1 LKLLSGASYIKWSDH
16 RRRFKMKSRI
26 CEMLGVDFPLV
37 AFSHCR
43 DVVAAV
49 SRAGGFGVLG
59 ATAFSPEQLDLELK
73 WIDDHIDGKP
83 YGVDV
88 LIPENLSIKHES
100 GVTTH
105 SLAERIP
112 QQHREFVRE
121 LLVRHGVEPIHARQ
135 EELERPRAGL
145 SLQEEGA
152 LKLLEVSFQHP
163 IKLIANALEVP
174 PQSMLRLGR
183 RHGVPV
189 AALVGAKEHAVRQA
203 EAGVDIIIAEGWEA
217 GGHCGEVST
226 LVLVPEVVR
235 AIKPIRDIPVLAAG
249 GIMTGRQMAACVAL
263 GAAGVWTGS
272 VWLAT
277 TESEVSDIFREKMI
291 AARSRDTVRS
301 KCRTGKY
308 SRQLRSAWTDA
319 WESPE
324 SPQPLPMPF
333 QSIISEPAL
342 RAAQRAAQHGNGK
355 ARDLVTYF
363 VGQGVGL
370 VDSIKSSRVVVQ
382 EFMEEFAGA
391 LDEIEAL
398 MRD

>member
-1 LKLLSGASYIKWSDH
+1 
-16 RRRFKMKSRI
+16 MKSRI
-26 CEMLGVDFPLV
+26 CEMLGIDFPLV
-37 AFSHCR
+37 VFSHCR

-59 ATAFSPEQLDLELK
+59 ATAFSPDQLDLELK

-88 LIPENLSIKHES
+88 LIPENLSIKHEP
-100 GVTTH
+100 GVTAH

-112 QQHREFVRE
+112 QQHREFVQE
-121 LLVRHGVEPIHARQ
+121 LLLRHGVEFTHALQ
-135 EELERPRAGL
+135 EGNYRPGTGL

-163 IKLIANALEVP
+163 IKLIANALGVP
-174 PQSMLRLGR
+174 PQSMLALGH

-203 EAGVDIIIAEGWEA
+203 QAGVDIIIAEGWEA

-235 AIKPIRDIPVLAAG
+235 AVKPIRDIPVLAAG
-249 GIMTGRQMAACVAL
+249 GIMTGRQMAACIAL

-277 TESEVSDIFREKMI
+277 TESEVSEIFREKMI

-301 KCRTGKY
+301 RCRTGKY

-319 WESPE
+319 WETPE
-324 SPQPLPMPF
+324 SRCTPANWF
-333 QSIISEPAL
+333 QTWCAWEL
-342 RAAQRAAQHGNGK
+342 
-355 ARDLVTYF
+355 
-363 VGQGVGL
+363 
-370 VDSIKSSRVVVQ
+370 
-382 EFMEEFAGA
+382 
-391 LDEIEAL
+391 EI
-398 MRD
+398 

>member
-1 LKLLSGASYIKWSDH
+1 
-16 RRRFKMKSRI
+16 MKSRI

-59 ATAFSPEQLDLELK
+59 ATAFSPHQLDLELK
-73 WIDDHIDGKP
+73 WIDEHIDGKP

-88 LIPENLSIKHES
+88 LIPENLSIKHER
-100 GVTTH
+100 GITTH
-105 SLAERIP
+105 SLAGRIP
-112 QQHREFVRE
+112 QQHREFVQN
-121 LLVRHGVEPIHARQ
+121 LLVRHGVEPTHA
-135 EELERPRAGL
+135 PH
-145 SLQEEGA
+145 EEGA

-163 IKLIANALEVP
+163 IKLIANALGVP
-174 PQSMLRLGR
+174 PQSMLALGH

-249 GIMTGRQMAACVAL
+249 GIMTGRQMAACMAL

-277 TESEVSDIFREKMI
+277 TESEVSEIFREKMI

-301 KCRTGKY
+301 RCRTGKY

-319 WESPE
+319 WETPD

-342 RAAQRAAQHGNGK
+342 RAAQRAAQSGNSK
-355 ARDLVTYF
+355 ARELVTYF

-382 EFMEEFAGA
+382 EFMQEFAEA
-391 LDEIEAL
+391 LDEMQSLTEN
-398 MRD
+398 

>member
-1 LKLLSGASYIKWSDH
+1 
-16 RRRFKMKSRI
+16 
-26 CEMLGVDFPLV
+26 MLEVDFPLV

-59 ATAFSPEQLDLELK
+59 ATAFTPDQLDLELK

-88 LIPENLSIKHES
+88 LIPENLSIKNES
-100 GVTTH
+100 GLTTH
-105 SLAERIP
+105 SLAERVP
-112 QQHREFVRE
+112 QQHRDFVRE
-121 LLVRHGVEPIHARQ
+121 LLSQYGVELTRGPQ
-135 EELERPRAGL
+135 DGNDRPVGL
-145 SLQEEGA
+145 SLQESGA
-152 LKLLEVSFQHP
+152 MKLLEVSFQHP
-163 IKLIANALEVP
+163 IKLIANALGVP
-174 PQSMLRLGR
+174 PRSMLQLGH

-235 AIKPIRDIPVLAAG
+235 AIKAIRDIPVLAAG
-249 GIMTGRQMAACVAL
+249 GIMTGRQMAACLAL

-272 VWLAT
+272 IWLAT
-277 TESEVSDIFREKMI
+277 TESEVSEIFREKMI

-319 WESPE
+319 WESPQ

-342 RAAQRAAQHGNGK
+342 RAAQRAADNGNNK
-355 ARDLVTYF
+355 ARELVTYF

-370 VDSIKSSRVVVQ
+370 VDTIKSSRAVVQ
-382 EFMEEFAGA
+382 EFMQEFAQA
-391 LDEIEAL
+391 LEEMEMM

>member
-1 LKLLSGASYIKWSDH
+1 
-16 RRRFKMKSRI
+16 MKTRL
-26 CEMLGVDFPLV
+26 CEMLGIDFPLV

-59 ATAFSPEQLDLELK
+59 VTAFTPDQLEFELK

-88 LIPENLSIKHES
+88 LIPENLSVKHEK
-100 GVTTH
+100 GVTRR
-105 SLAERIP
+105 SLAERVP
-112 QQHREFVRE
+112 QRHKDFVRE
-121 LLVRHGVEPIHARQ
+121 LLARHGVELTHVP
-135 EELERPRAGL
+135 EEGGIQRPGAGL

-163 IKLIANALEVP
+163 IKLIANALGVP
-174 PQSMLRLGR
+174 PPSMLDMGHK
-183 RHGVPV
+183 HGVPV

-203 EAGVDIIIAEGWEA
+203 QAGVDIIIAEGWEA
-217 GGHCGEVST
+217 SGHCGEVST

-235 AIKPIRDIPVLAAG
+235 AIRPIRQIPVLAAG
-249 GIMTGRQMAACVAL
+249 GIMTGRQMAACIAL

-277 TESEVSDIFREKMI
+277 TESEVSEIFRAKMI
-291 AARSRDTVRS
+291 EARSRDTVRS

-308 SRQLRSAWTDA
+308 SRQLRSAWTEAWDA
-319 WESPE
+319 PDSPE
-324 SPQPLPMPF
+324 PLPMPF
-333 QSIISEPAL
+333 QTLISEPAL
-342 RAAQRAAQHGNGK
+342 RAAQRAAQSGNSK
-355 ARDLVTYF
+355 ARELVTYF

-382 EFMEEFAGA
+382 EFMQEFAEA
-391 LDEIEAL
+391 LDEMQALAEA
-398 MRD
+398 

>member
-1 LKLLSGASYIKWSDH
+1 
-16 RRRFKMKSRI
+16 MKSRL
-26 CEMLGVDFPLV
+26 CEMLGIDFPLV

-59 ATAFSPEQLDLELK
+59 ATAFSPDQLDLELK
-73 WIDDHIDGKP
+73 WIDDHIEGKP

-88 LIPENLSIKHES
+88 LIPENLSIKHEIVS
-100 GVTTH
+100 ADL
-105 SLAERIP
+105 LAARIP
-112 QQHREFVRE
+112 ARHREFVRE
-121 LLVRHGVEPIHARQ
+121 LLTKHGVELAEPRSEGI
-135 EELERPRAGL
+135 ERPATGL

-152 LKLLEVSFQHP
+152 LKLLEVSFNHP
-163 IKLIANALEVP
+163 IKLIANALGVP
-174 PQSMLRLGR
+174 PQSMLDLGH
-183 RHGVPV
+183 RHDVPV
-189 AALVGAKEHAVRQA
+189 AALVGAREHAVRQA

-235 AIKPIRDIPVLAAG
+235 AVKSIRDIPVLAAG
-249 GIMTGRQMAACVAL
+249 GIMTGRQMAACLAL

-277 TESEVSDIFREKMI
+277 HESEVSETFREKMV

-319 WESPE
+319 WESPD
-324 SPQPLPMPF
+324 SPAPLAMPF

-342 RAAQRAAQHGNGK
+342 RAAQRAAQNGNDR
-355 ARDLVTYF
+355 ARELVTYF

-370 VDSIKSSRVVVQ
+370 VDSIKSSRMVVQ
-382 EFMEEFAGA
+382 EFMEDFA
-391 LDEIEAL
+391 EAL
-398 MRD
+398 NDMEMLMHGD

>member
-1 LKLLSGASYIKWSDH
+1 
-16 RRRFKMKSRI
+16 MKSRI
-26 CEMLGVDFPLV
+26 CEMLGIEFPLV

-59 ATAFSPEQLDLELK
+59 ATAFSPDQLDLELK

-88 LIPENLSIKHES
+88 LIPENLSIKDEK
-100 GVTTH
+100 GVTTR
-105 SLAERIP
+105 SLVERIP

-121 LLVRHGVEPIHARQ
+121 LLFRHGVELDHAPQ
-135 EELERPRAGL
+135 EAVYRPGTGV

-152 LKLLEVSFQHP
+152 MKLLEVSFRHP
-163 IKLIANALEVP
+163 IKLIANALGVP
-174 PQSMLRLGR
+174 PPSMLTLGH

-203 EAGVDIIIAEGWEA
+203 QAGVDIIIAEGWEA

-226 LVLVPEVVR
+226 LVLVPEVLR

-249 GIMTGRQMAACVAL
+249 GIMTGRQMAASIAL

-277 TESEVSDIFREKMI
+277 TESEVSEIFREKMI

-301 KCRTGKY
+301 RCRTGKY

-319 WESPE
+319 WETPE

-342 RAAQRAAQHGNGK
+342 GAAQRAAQGGNSK
-355 ARDLVTYF
+355 ARELVTYF

-370 VDSIKSSRVVVQ
+370 VDSIKSCRAVVQ
-382 EFMEEFAGA
+382 EFMLEFAEA
-391 LDEIEAL
+391 MDEMETL
-398 MRD
+398 MQHR

>member
-1 LKLLSGASYIKWSDH
+1 
-16 RRRFKMKSRI
+16 MKSRI

-59 ATAFSPEQLDLELK
+59 ATAFSPDQLDLELK
-73 WIDDHIDGKP
+73 WIDDHIDGNP

-88 LIPENLSIKHES
+88 LIPENLAIKHERD
-100 GVTTH
+100 VTTH

-121 LLVRHGVEPIHARQ
+121 LLIRYGVELAHAPH
-135 EELERPRAGL
+135 EEDYRPGAGL

-152 LKLLEVSFQHP
+152 LKLLEVAFRHP
-163 IKLIANALEVP
+163 IKLIANALGVP
-174 PQSMLRLGR
+174 PQSMLALGH

-189 AALVGAKEHAVRQA
+189 AALVGAKEHAIRQA
-203 EAGVDIIIAEGWEA
+203 QAGVDIIIAEGWEA

-235 AIKPIRDIPVLAAG
+235 AVKPIRDIPVLAAG
-249 GIMTGRQMAACVAL
+249 GIMTGRQMAACIAL

-277 TESEVSDIFREKMI
+277 TESEVSEIFREKMI

-301 KCRTGKY
+301 RCRTGKY

-319 WESPE
+319 WEMLE

-333 QSIISEPAL
+333 QSMLSEPAL
-342 RAAQRAAQHGNGK
+342 RAAQRVAQSGNSK
-355 ARDLVTYF
+355 ARELVTYF

-382 EFMEEFAGA
+382 EFMQEFAEA
-391 LDEIEAL
+391 LDEMQTL
-398 MRD
+398 MQN

>member
-1 LKLLSGASYIKWSDH
+1 
-16 RRRFKMKSRI
+16 MKSRI

-49 SRAGGFGVLG
+49 SRAGGLGVLG

-100 GVTTH
+100 GVSSR
-105 SLAERIP
+105 SLAERVP
-112 QQHREFVRE
+112 SEHRQFVQE
-121 LLVRHGVEPIHARQ
+121 LLNQHGVESGTVSREAVQ
-135 EELERPRAGL
+135 RPGAGL
-145 SLQEEGA
+145 SLQEAGA

-163 IKLIANALEVP
+163 IKLIANALGVP
-174 PQSMLRLGR
+174 PQSMLDLGH

-203 EAGVDIIIAEGWEA
+203 QAGVDIIIAEGWET

-235 AIKPIRDIPVLAAG
+235 AVKPIRDIPVLAAG
-249 GIMTGRQMAACVAL
+249 GIMTGRQMAACIAF

-277 TESEVSDIFREKMI
+277 NESEVSDIFREKMI
-291 AARSRDTVRS
+291 SARSRDTVRS
-301 KCRTGKY
+301 RCRTGKF

-319 WESPE
+319 WERPG

-333 QSIISEPAL
+333 QSIVSEPAL
-342 RAAQRAAQHGNGK
+342 RAAQRAAEHGNDR
-355 ARDLVTYF
+355 ARELVTYF

-370 VDSIKSSRVVVQ
+370 VDSVKSARVVVQ
-382 EFMEEFAGA
+382 EFMQEFA
-391 LDEIEAL
+391 EAL
-398 MRD
+398 EGMQSLADG

>member
-1 LKLLSGASYIKWSDH
+1 
-16 RRRFKMKSRI
+16 MKSRL
-26 CEMLGVDFPLV
+26 CEMLGIDFPLV

-59 ATAFSPEQLDLELK
+59 ATAFSPDQLDLELK
-73 WIDDHIDGKP
+73 WIDDHIEGKP

-88 LIPENLSIKHES
+88 LIPENLSIKHEIVS
-100 GVTTH
+100 ADL
-105 SLAERIP
+105 LAARIP
-112 QQHREFVRE
+112 ARHREFVRE
-121 LLVRHGVEPIHARQ
+121 LLTKHGVELAEPRSEGI
-135 EELERPRAGL
+135 ERPATGL

-152 LKLLEVSFQHP
+152 LKLLEVSFNHP
-163 IKLIANALEVP
+163 IKLIANALGVP
-174 PQSMLRLGR
+174 PQSMLDLGH
-183 RHGVPV
+183 RHDVPV
-189 AALVGAKEHAVRQA
+189 AALVGAREHAVRQA
-203 EAGVDIIIAEGWEA
+203 EAGVDLIIAEGWEA

-235 AIKPIRDIPVLAAG
+235 AVKSIRDIPVLAAG
-249 GIMTGRQMAACVAL
+249 GIMTGRQMAACLAL

-277 TESEVSDIFREKMI
+277 HESEVSETFREKMV

-319 WESPE
+319 WESPD
-324 SPQPLPMPF
+324 SPAPLAMPF

-342 RAAQRAAQHGNGK
+342 RAAQRAAQNGNDR
-355 ARDLVTYF
+355 ARELVTYF

-370 VDSIKSSRVVVQ
+370 VDSIKSSRMVVQ
-382 EFMEEFAGA
+382 EFMEDFA
-391 LDEIEAL
+391 EAL
-398 MRD
+398 NDMEMLMHGD

>member
-1 LKLLSGASYIKWSDH
+1 
-16 RRRFKMKSRI
+16 MKTRI
-26 CEMLGVDFPLV
+26 CEMLGIDFPLV

-88 LIPENLSIKHES
+88 LIPENLSIKHER
-100 GVTTH
+100 GVTSH
-105 SLAERIP
+105 SLIERIP
-112 QQHREFVRE
+112 QQHQEFVQK
-121 LLVRHGVEPIHARQ
+121 LLTEHGVELTHEPREAI
-135 EELERPRAGL
+135 ERPPAGL

-152 LKLLEVSFQHP
+152 LRLLEVAFQHP
-163 IKLIANALEVP
+163 IKLIANALGVP
-174 PQSMLRLGR
+174 PQSMLALGH
-183 RHGVPV
+183 RHNVPV

-235 AIKPIRDIPVLAAG
+235 AIKAIHDIPVLAAG
-249 GIMTGRQMAACVAL
+249 GIMTGRQMAACIAL

-277 TESEVSDIFREKMI
+277 TESEVSEIFREKML

-319 WESPE
+319 WESPD
-324 SPQPLPMPF
+324 SPPPLPMPF
-333 QSIISEPAL
+333 QSVISEPAL
-342 RAAQRAAQHGNGK
+342 RAAQRAAQNGNTK
-355 ARDLVTYF
+355 ARELVTYF

-370 VDSIKSSRVVVQ
+370 LDSIKSSRVVVQ
-382 EFMEEFAGA
+382 EFMEEFAAA
-391 LDEIEAL
+391 LEEMAML
-398 MRD
+398 MQN